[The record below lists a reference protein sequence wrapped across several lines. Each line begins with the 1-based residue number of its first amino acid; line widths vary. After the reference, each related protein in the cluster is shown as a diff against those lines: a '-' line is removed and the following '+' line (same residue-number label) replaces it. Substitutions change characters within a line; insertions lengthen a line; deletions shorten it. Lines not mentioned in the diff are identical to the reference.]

1 MEKMLITGATGF
13 LGSRAVDFYT
23 GKYKVYAPT
32 HRELDITDPQAAA
45 HVIGQYQPDIV
56 IHCAAISDVGQC
68 GREPEKSWAINV
80 AGSINIA
87 KASREANASCILC
100 SSDQVYFGDC
110 SPAQTEQIS
119 QQGNFREHPVPT
131 SYPARTEQIS
141 QQGSFREHLVPASH
155 PAQTEQIS
163 QQGSKQEKPE
173 ELQSSAQGGNSHG
186 FHKSHSEE
194 ESLCPVNVYGQQ
206 KLEAEQGCLKANPDC
221 VVLRLSWMYDAN
233 RRKPGQHGD
242 LFCTLLPQI
251 RGTGKIPF
259 PIYDRRGITD
269 ITEVVQNLEKTFR
282 LKGGVY
288 NFGSP
293 NGADTYSTFWEAFS
307 NAGLDTGRLEE
318 NKEAFRTNPRNLTMS
333 QEKINQC
340 GIFFSPTIESL
351 SKNLANALENGIF

>member
-1 MEKMLITGATGF
+1 MEKMIITGATGF

-45 HVIGQYQPDIV
+45 HVIGRCQPDIV

-68 GREPEKSWAINV
+68 EKEPEKSWAINV
-80 AGSINIA
+80 TGSINIA
-87 KASREANASCILC
+87 KASKEANASCILC

-110 SPAQTEQIS
+110 SPARTEQVS
-119 QQGNFREHPVPT
+119 LQGSLREHHTPT
-131 SYPARTEQIS
+131 SHLARTEQIS
-141 QQGSFREHLVPASH
+141 LQGSM
-155 PAQTEQIS
+155 
-163 QQGSKQEKPE
+163 QEKPE
-173 ELQSSAQGGNSHG
+173 ELQSSAQGGNSNG
-186 FHKSHSEE
+186 FYKSHNEE

-221 VVLRLSWMYDAN
+221 VILRLSWMYDAN
-233 RRKPGQHGD
+233 RRKAGQHGD

-269 ITEVVQNLEKTFR
+269 ISEVVQNLEKTFR

-293 NGADTYSTFWEAFS
+293 NGTDTYSTFQEAFS

-318 NKEAFRTNPRNLTMS
+318 NKEAFRNSPRNLTMC

-340 GIFFSPTIESL
+340 GIFFTPTIESL